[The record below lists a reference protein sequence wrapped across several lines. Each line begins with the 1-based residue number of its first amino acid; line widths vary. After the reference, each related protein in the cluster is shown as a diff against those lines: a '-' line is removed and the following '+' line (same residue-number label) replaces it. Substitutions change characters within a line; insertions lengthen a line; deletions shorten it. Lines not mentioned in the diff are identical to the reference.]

1 MHNACWMGTPIYHVG
16 PMAESINWLLT
27 GKCQNWIKS
36 IISLGIFTLLCSPPP
51 PPSLPLPLPFPTP
64 LTFSLPP
71 QPALPHL
78 LRKTRFNGPI
88 NLPSILRGSIAGSK
102 TQDPASALLFF
113 SPIRRAYLL
122 HRPFGF
128 LLPTFT
134 HTHIFKD
141 RQEILIVRFRGE
153 GISSL
158 KFHQQILL
166 VWRVTNA
173 CYHLQVLMLATHSR
187 WKWCFFKA
195 PPPLIFTFIAV
206 HSRLK
211 LNQAKFETDPWSIL
225 AWIRFTTHKDG
236 SKPNSDLM
244 PGRID

>member
-27 GKCQNWIKS
+27 EKCQNWIKS

-51 PPSLPLPLPFPTP
+51 APFTPSSPTLPNSSHLLPP
-64 LTFSLPP
+64 PP

-134 HTHIFKD
+134 HTHIYSK
-141 RQEILIVRFRGE
+141 IGKK
-153 GISSL
+153 SSSFVL
-158 KFHQQILL
+158 GVKE
-166 VWRVTNA
+166 
-173 CYHLQVLMLATHSR
+173 YHL
-187 WKWCFFKA
+187 
-195 PPPLIFTFIAV
+195 
-206 HSRLK
+206 
-211 LNQAKFETDPWSIL
+211 
-225 AWIRFTTHKDG
+225 
-236 SKPNSDLM
+236 
-244 PGRID
+244 